1 MVGAMTTGTFDTLAA
16 ARELTDAGMDRRQA
30 EAVAAAIRA
39 GQGDVAT
46 KADLATLEAR
56 LEARLTWR
64 MVLIAGAQAGLIVA
78 PLKLL
83 P

>member
-1 MVGAMTTGTFDTLAA
+1 
-16 ARELTDAGMDRRQA
+16 MDRRQA